1 MDNFEFIKKFFEN
14 LKCSGCDSFFKEE
27 AVQLIRQ
34 EDNNIVV
41 RVTCT
46 ECGKA
51 LGLAILGTDRN
62 EFKNS
67 VEFEKTT
74 DLPAFLESSIPA
86 EDAITYEEVSEAH
99 KFFSGLGSDWAK
111 YLPKQ
116 E

>member
-41 RVTCT
+41 RVTCM

-51 LGLAILGTDRN
+51 LGLAILGTDRSG
-62 EFKNS
+62 FRNS
-67 VEFEKTT
+67 IKFQENSEA
-74 DLPAFLESSIPA
+74 PSFLENNLPD
-86 EDAITYEEVSEAH
+86 DAITSEEVNEAR
-99 KFFSGLGSDWAK
+99 KFFSGLGADWTK

-116 E
+116 N